1 MSTLKMPPEHH
12 FWCEREEEYL
22 VLLHKTCLEL
32 VTVYRK
38 LYVSMTRLQNK
49 LRLPSII
56 MSSLSGAAS
65 FGSSSFASWSTN
77 PEKTQKYIN
86 VSIGLVNVFIAMVQ
100 TYESFKKVGDIISKS
115 ISTSILLKKLAED
128 IHCIVFIPS
137 GDRETN
143 GVTYLRDAF
152 NKYQSIMEQAPP
164 LEHATKDYLRFEE
177 IKNKIKVRL
186 LKKQDKDTSSRDDI
200 DNTIPK
206 NNKSQDK
213 KSSQPFP
220 SESNIYF
227 QQHRD
232 RSDSMDSYTSTAFRN
247 KKMGKTAQEDDT
259 TITTNTDE
267 YV

>member
-1 MSTLKMPPEHH
+1 MLKMPSEHH
-12 FWCEREEEYL
+12 FWCEKEEEYL
-22 VLLHKTCLEL
+22 ILLHKTCLEL

-38 LYVSMTRLQNK
+38 LYVSTSRLQNK

-65 FGSSSFASWSTN
+65 FGSSSFASWSSN

-115 ISTSILLKKLAED
+115 ISASISLKKLAED
-128 IHCIVFIPS
+128 IHCIVFIPA

-143 GVTYLRDAF
+143 GITYLRDAF

-164 LEHATKDYLRFEE
+164 LEHSTKDYLRFEE
-177 IKNKIKVRL
+177 VKNKIKLRL
-186 LKKQDKDTSSRDDI
+186 LKKQGKEVINRDD
-200 DNTIPK
+200 K
-206 NNKSQDK
+206 NSKSSTK
-213 KSSQPFP
+213 KTSQPFP
-220 SESNIYF
+220 SDSIPYF
-227 QQHRD
+227 QQPRE
-232 RSDSMDSYTSTAFRN
+232 RSESMDSYTSTSFRN
-247 KKMGKTAQEDDT
+247 KKIDETTEETEETEERED
-259 TITTNTDE
+259 ITNTDE